1 MLIRQILAV
10 FRKDVRSELRTRYAL
25 STIGMFVLTSVA
37 LVAFA
42 TREQQLSREVSAALF
57 WIVLFF
63 SATTGLARSFVAE
76 EERGTAVLLRISA
89 SATAVFFGKM
99 LFNAT
104 LSLAVFATSSV
115 LLTLMIPDIRI
126 ASYGLLLLTIATGSL
141 AMASSTTILSAII
154 ARSRTRGAL
163 FPILAFPIL
172 LPLVVAGV
180 ELVEHALRGTSFAY
194 AWNGIAILSS
204 YTVVVSTVSLFLFD
218 FVWKD

>member
-104 LSLAVFATSSV
+104 
-115 LLTLMIPDIRI
+115 
-126 ASYGLLLLTIATGSL
+126 GSL

-180 ELVEHALRGTSFAY
+180 ELVEHALRGTSFVY